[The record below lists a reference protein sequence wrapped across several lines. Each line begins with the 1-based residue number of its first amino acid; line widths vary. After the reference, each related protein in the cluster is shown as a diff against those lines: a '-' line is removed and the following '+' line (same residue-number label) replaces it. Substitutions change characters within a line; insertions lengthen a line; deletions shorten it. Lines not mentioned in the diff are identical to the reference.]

1 MSIRDT
7 ISLLML
13 AALWGISFLLIRV
26 AAPEFGAIA
35 LIAVRVSLAALI
47 LLPIVFVRH
56 GYNELRSHWRAIV
69 VVGILHYAIPF
80 TLFAWAM
87 LTLTG
92 GYSAVINASSPLFA
106 AVISAL
112 WLGERLPASRIAG
125 LAGGFAG
132 VVILVQGQ
140 LGGGAVNGFL
150 PVGAALLASFCY
162 GLAAVVMKKQLAH
175 ADPVNITA
183 GSMTVAA
190 IALIPATIW
199 LWPDVSP
206 SPMAW
211 SMAAILGIACT
222 ALAFILYFGL
232 IARAGPVNAIS
243 VTYLV
248 PVVAVGAGCMFLD
261 ENITATMLLGG
272 LVVLTGTALS
282 TGLLHWSPRRHAI
295 VSRWSRQ
302 S

>member
-7 ISLLML
+7 ISLLTL

-26 AAPEFGAIA
+26 AAPEFGAIP
-35 LIAVRVSLAALI
+35 LIAVRISLAALV
-47 LLPIVFVRH
+47 LVPIVFARRS
-56 GYNELRSHWRAIV
+56 YDELRSHWRAIV

-106 AVISAL
+106 AAISAL

-125 LAGGFAG
+125 LAGGLAG
-132 VVILVQGQ
+132 VIILVQGQ
-140 LGGGAVNGFL
+140 LVGGAVNGLL
-150 PVGAALLASFCY
+150 PVGAALVASSCY
-162 GLAAVVMKKQLAH
+162 GLAAVVMRKKLAN
-175 ADPVNITA
+175 ADPVNVTA

-190 IALIPATIW
+190 IALLPATIW

-211 SMAAILGIACT
+211 SMAAILGVACT

-248 PVVAVGAGCMFLD
+248 PVFAVGAGWLFLD
-261 ENITATMLLGG
+261 EIVTATMLLGG
-272 LVVLTGTALS
+272 LVVLAGTALA